1 MSPRVGGS
9 FYEPASP
16 PYDLKMTRTLMS
28 AIDSVANSAV
38 SRWRTVGYSATVLSW
53 NEMSESV
60 GLFRSGSGSIV
71 EAVVVPSTKVIECV
85 VSEETDWALVLSQ
98 VTEVINL
105 GWTVTV
111 LAPLNEMG
119 AAHEG
124 LRGSNA
130 RLQGWWQRAGHEMNF
145 SRTELA

>member
-1 MSPRVGGS
+1 
-9 FYEPASP
+9 
-16 PYDLKMTRTLMS
+16 MTGTLMS
-28 AIDSVANSAV
+28 AIDSVANSAL
-38 SRWRTVGYSATVLSW
+38 SRWRTVGHSATVLSW
-53 NEMSESV
+53 EEMSESV
-60 GLFRSGSGSIV
+60 CSLTCVSGAIV
-71 EAVVVPSTKVIECV
+71 EAVVVPSTRVIECV
-85 VSEETDWALVLSQ
+85 VAEETDWALVRSQ

-105 GWTVTV
+105 GWMVTV

-145 SRTELA
+145 SRMELA